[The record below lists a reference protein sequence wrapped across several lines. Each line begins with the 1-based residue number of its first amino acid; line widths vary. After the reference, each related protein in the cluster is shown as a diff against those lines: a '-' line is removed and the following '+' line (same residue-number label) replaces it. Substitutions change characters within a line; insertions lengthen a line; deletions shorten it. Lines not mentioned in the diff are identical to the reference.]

1 MKDILQDIIE
11 HTRALE
17 GIDLIRVEGTQQQTE
32 IIAVAEDRSVIITGL
47 FKNPNSEFE
56 GTFGMPNLSKLSTII
71 SFEEYDSESKINVVS
86 KKDPATNTDV
96 PTAIHFETKNGDFIN
111 DYRLMS
117 ANVVTERVKRPIMTV
132 TPVFGITFTPSVAN
146 IQRLKK
152 QASANSEETTFTTKV
167 DNGDLK
173 VYFGDPSTH
182 SGNFVF
188 EAGVSGVLARQWAWP
203 VKQVLAILSLA
214 GDKTFKISD
223 QGLCEIVVD
232 SGLSTYT
239 YRLPAQQK

>member
-17 GIDLIRVEGTQQQTE
+17 GVDLIRVEGTQTQTE
-32 IIAVAEDRSVIITGL
+32 VIALAEDRSVAITGL
-47 FKNPNSEFE
+47 FKNPNAEFI
-56 GTFGMPNLSKLSTII
+56 GTFGMPNLTKLSTII
-71 SFEEYDSESKINVVS
+71 GFDDYDSDAKITVL
-86 KKDPATNTDV
+86 KKDRDGQQV
-96 PTAIHFETKNGDFIN
+96 PDTIHFETKDNSFVN
-111 DYRLMS
+111 DYRLMG
-117 ANVVTERVKRPIMTV
+117 ANIVTERVKKPILAAT
-132 TPVFGITFTPSVAN
+132 ITFNVEFTPSVAS

-152 QASANSEETTFTTKV
+152 QASANSEETTFVTKV
-167 DNGDLK
+167 DGSDLK
-173 VYFGDPSTH
+173 IYFGDHSSH

-188 EAGVSGVLARQWAWP
+188 EANVSGKLSRNWAWP
-203 VKQVLAILSLA
+203 IKQVLAILSLA

-232 SGLSTYT
+232 SGLAVYT

>member
-17 GIDLIRVEGTQQQTE
+17 GIDLIRVEGSQTQTE
-32 IIAVAEDRSVIITGL
+32 IIANAEDRSVMISGL
-47 FKNPNSEFE
+47 FKNPNSEFI
-56 GTFGMPNLSKLSTII
+56 GSFGMPNLTKLSTII
-71 SFEEYDSESKINVVS
+71 GFDDYDSESKITVL
-86 KKDPATNTDV
+86 KKPRDGVDTPDT
-96 PTAIHFETKNGDFIN
+96 IHFETKDGSFVN
-111 DYRLMS
+111 DYRLMGS
-117 ANVVTERVKRPIMTV
+117 NVITEKVKKPIMT
-132 TPVFGITFTPSVAN
+132 TAITFNVEFSPSVAS

-152 QASANSEETTFTTKV
+152 QASANSEENTFVTKV
-167 DNGDLK
+167 DGTDLK
-173 VYFGDPSTH
+173 VFFGDHSSH

-188 EAGVSGVLARQWAWP
+188 EANVTGKLSRAWAWP
-203 VKQVLAILSLA
+203 IKQVMAILSLA

-232 SGLSTYT
+232 SGLAVYT

>member
-17 GIDLIRVEGTQQQTE
+17 GIDLIRVEGSQTQTE
-32 IIAVAEDRSVIITGL
+32 IIANAEDRSVMISGL
-47 FKNPNSEFE
+47 FKNPNQEFV
-56 GTFGMPNLSKLSTII
+56 GTFGMPNLTKLSTII
-71 SFEEYDSESKINVVS
+71 GFDDYDADSKITVL
-86 KKDPATNTDV
+86 KKPRDGVDTPDT
-96 PTAIHFETKNGDFIN
+96 IHFETKDGSFVN
-111 DYRLMS
+111 DYRLMGG
-117 ANVVTERVKRPIMTV
+117 NVIVEKVKKPIMT
-132 TPVFGITFTPSVAN
+132 TAITFNVEFSPSVAS

-152 QASANSEETTFTTKV
+152 QASANSEENTFVTKV
-167 DNGDLK
+167 DGTDLK
-173 VYFGDPSTH
+173 VFFGDHSSH

-188 EAGVSGVLARQWAWP
+188 EANVTGKLSRAWAWP
-203 VKQVLAILSLA
+203 IKQVMAILSLA

-232 SGLSTYT
+232 SGLAVYT

>member
-17 GIDLIRVEGTQQQTE
+17 GVDLIRVEGTDQETKV
-32 IIAVAEDRSVIITGL
+32 IALAEDKSVAITGL
-47 FKNPNSEFE
+47 FKNPNAEFV
-56 GTFGMPNLSKLSTII
+56 GSFGMPNLTKLSTII
-71 SFEEYDSESKINVVS
+71 GFDDYDNDSKINVL
-86 KKDPATNTDV
+86 KKDRDGQQV
-96 PTAIHFETKNGDFIN
+96 PDTIHFETKDGSFVN
-111 DYRLMS
+111 DYRLMGS
-117 ANVVTERVKRPIMTV
+117 NVVSERVKEPKLAT
-132 TPVFGITFTPSVAN
+132 TITFNVEFTPTVAS

-152 QASANSEETTFTTKV
+152 QASANSEETTFVTKV
-167 DNGDLK
+167 DGSDLK
-173 VYFGDPSTH
+173 IYFGDHSSH

-188 EAGVSGVLARQWAWP
+188 EAGVTGKLARQWAWP
-203 VKQVLAILSLA
+203 IKQVLAILSLA

-232 SGLSTYT
+232 SGLAVYT

>member
-17 GIDLIRVEGTQQQTE
+17 GVDLIRVEGSQTE
-32 IIAVAEDRSVIITGL
+32 TKVIANAEDRSVMISGV
-47 FKNPNSEFE
+47 FKNPNSEFI
-56 GTFGMPNLSKLSTII
+56 GSFGMPNLTKLSTII
-71 SFEEYDSESKINVVS
+71 GFDDYDAESKITVL
-86 KKDPATNTDV
+86 KKDREGVQTPDT
-96 PTAIHFETKNGDFIN
+96 IHFETKDGSFVN
-111 DYRLMS
+111 DYRLMGGH
-117 ANVVTERVKRPIMTV
+117 VVIERVKIPIQTV
-132 TPVFGITFTPSVAN
+132 AITFNVEFTPSVAS

-152 QASANSEETTFTTKV
+152 QASANSEETTFVTKV
-167 DNGDLK
+167 DGTDLK
-173 VYFGDPSTH
+173 VFFGDHSSH

-188 EAGVSGVLARQWAWP
+188 EANVAGKLSRAWAWP
-203 VKQVLAILSLA
+203 IKQVLAILNLA

-232 SGLSTYT
+232 SGLATYT

>member
-17 GIDLIRVEGTQQQTE
+17 GIDLIRVEGSDQQTE
-32 IIAVAEDRSVIITGL
+32 VIANAEDRSVMISGL
-47 FKNPNSEFE
+47 FKNPNTEFA
-56 GTFGMPNLSKLSTII
+56 GSFGMPNLTKLSTII
-71 SFEEYDSESKINVVS
+71 SFDDYDAESKINVVRTNNNGV
-86 KKDPATNTDV
+86 DVPAT
-96 PTAIHFETKNGDFIN
+96 IHFETKDGSFVN
-111 DYRLMS
+111 DYRLMGS
-117 ANVVTERVKRPIMTV
+117 NIVSEKVKKPIMTV
-132 TPVFGITFTPSVAN
+132 AINFNVEFTPSVAS

-152 QASANSEETTFTTKV
+152 QARANSEETTFITKV
-167 DNGDLK
+167 DGSDLK
-173 VYFGDPSTH
+173 IFFGDHSSH

-188 EAGVSGVLARQWAWP
+188 EANVTGKLSRAWAWP
-203 VKQVLAILSLA
+203 IKQVLAILSLA

-232 SGLSTYT
+232 SGLAVYT

>member
-17 GIDLIRVEGTQQQTE
+17 GIDLIRVEGSQTQTE
-32 IIAVAEDRSVIITGL
+32 IIANAEDRSVMISGL
-47 FKNPNSEFE
+47 FKNPNIEFA
-56 GTFGMPNLSKLSTII
+56 GSFGMPNLTKLSTII
-71 SFEEYDSESKINVVS
+71 SFDDYDTEAKINVLTKNRDGV
-86 KKDPATNTDV
+86 DTPDT
-96 PTAIHFETKNGDFIN
+96 IHFETKDGSFVN
-111 DYRLMS
+111 DYRLMGS
-117 ANVVTERVKRPIMTV
+117 NVVTEKVKKPIMT
-132 TPVFGITFTPSVAN
+132 TAITFNVEFTPSVAS

-152 QASANSEETTFTTKV
+152 QASANSEETTFITKV
-167 DNGDLK
+167 DGTDLK
-173 VYFGDPSTH
+173 IFFGDHSSH

-188 EAGVSGVLARQWAWP
+188 EANVTGKLSRAWAWP
-203 VKQVLAILSLA
+203 IKQVLAILSLA

-232 SGLSTYT
+232 SGLAVYT

>member
-17 GIDLIRVEGTQQQTE
+17 GVDLIRVEGTDTQTE
-32 IIAVAEDRSVIITGL
+32 IIALAEDRSVAITGTFNTPNPE
-47 FKNPNSEFE
+47 FK
-56 GTFGMPNLSKLSTII
+56 GTFGMPNLGKLSTII
-71 SFEEYDSESKINVVS
+71 GFDEYDSESKINIVS
-86 KKDPATNTDV
+86 KDRDGTQTPDS
-96 PTAIHFETKNGDFIN
+96 IHFETKNGDFIN
-111 DYRLMS
+111 DYRLMGPT
-117 ANVVTERVKRPIMTV
+117 VVVERVKKPILAATLTFNV
-132 TPVFGITFTPSVAN
+132 TFTPTVAS

-152 QASANSEETTFTTKV
+152 QASANSEETTFVTKV
-167 DNGDLK
+167 ENGDLK

-188 EAGVSGVLARQWAWP
+188 HSGITGSLARQWKWP
-203 VKQVLAILSLA
+203 VKQVMAILSLA

-223 QGLCEIVVD
+223 QGLSEIIVN
-232 SGLSTYT
+232 SGLATYT

>member
-17 GIDLIRVEGTQQQTE
+17 GIDLIRVNGTATETE
-32 IIAVAEDRSVIITGL
+32 IIANAEDRSVMISGL
-47 FKNPNSEFE
+47 FKNPNPEFI
-56 GTFGMPNLSKLSTII
+56 GTFGMPNLGKLSTII
-71 SFEEYDSESKINVVS
+71 GFDDYDSEAKISVL
-86 KKDPATNTDV
+86 KKDRDGVQTPDT
-96 PTAIHFETKNGDFIN
+96 IHFETKDGSFVN
-111 DYRLMS
+111 DYRLMG
-117 ANVVTERVKRPIMTV
+117 ANVVTERVKKPIMTV
-132 TPVFGITFTPSVAN
+132 TPTFNVEFTPSVAQ

-152 QASANSEETTFTTKV
+152 QASANSEEETFKTKV

-173 VYFGDPSTH
+173 IYFGDPSTH

-188 EAGVSGVLARQWAWP
+188 HAGVTGNLTRNWAWP
-203 VKQVLAILSLA
+203 IKQVLAILNLA

-223 QGLCEIVVD
+223 QGLSEIVVD
-232 SGLSTYT
+232 SGLATYT

>member
-17 GIDLIRVEGTQQQTE
+17 GIDLIRVEGSQTQTE
-32 IIAVAEDRSVIITGL
+32 IIANAEDRSVMISGL
-47 FKNPNSEFE
+47 FKNPNQEFI
-56 GTFGMPNLSKLSTII
+56 GSFGMPNLTKLSTII
-71 SFEEYDSESKINVVS
+71 GFDDYDAESKITVL
-86 KKDPATNTDV
+86 KKPRDGVDTPDT
-96 PTAIHFETKNGDFIN
+96 IHFETKDGSFVN
-111 DYRLMS
+111 DYRLMGS
-117 ANVVTERVKRPIMTV
+117 NVITEKVKKPIMT
-132 TPVFGITFTPSVAN
+132 TAITFNVEFSPSVAS

-152 QASANSEETTFTTKV
+152 QASANSEENTFITKV
-167 DNGDLK
+167 DGTDLK
-173 VYFGDPSTH
+173 VFFGDHSSH

-188 EAGVSGVLARQWAWP
+188 EGNVTGKLSRAWAWP
-203 VKQVLAILSLA
+203 IKQVLAILSLA

-232 SGLSTYT
+232 SGLAVYT

>member
-17 GIDLIRVEGTQQQTE
+17 GIDLIRVEGSQTQTE
-32 IIAVAEDRSVIITGL
+32 VIANAEDRSVMISGL
-47 FKNPNSEFE
+47 FKNPNSEFI
-56 GTFGMPNLSKLSTII
+56 GSFGMPNLTKLSTII
-71 SFEEYDSESKINVVS
+71 GFDDYDADSKINVVRTNNNGV
-86 KKDPATNTDV
+86 DVPAT
-96 PTAIHFETKNGDFIN
+96 IHFETKDSSFVN
-111 DYRLMS
+111 DYRLMAS
-117 ANVVTERVKRPIMTV
+117 SIITEKVKKPIMT
-132 TPVFGITFTPSVAN
+132 TAITFNVEFSPSVAS

-152 QASANSEETTFTTKV
+152 QASANSEENTFVTKV
-167 DNGDLK
+167 DGTDLK
-173 VYFGDPSTH
+173 VFFGDHSSH

-188 EAGVSGVLARQWAWP
+188 EANVTGKLSRAWAWP
-203 VKQVLAILSLA
+203 IKQVLAILSLA

-232 SGLSTYT
+232 SGLAVYT

>member
-17 GIDLIRVEGTQQQTE
+17 GVDLIRVEGSQTE
-32 IIAVAEDRSVIITGL
+32 TKVIANAEDRSVMISGV
-47 FKNPNSEFE
+47 FKNPNSEFI
-56 GTFGMPNLSKLSTII
+56 GSFGMPNLTKLSTII
-71 SFEEYDSESKINVVS
+71 GFDDYDSESKISVL
-86 KKDPATNTDV
+86 KKDREGVQV
-96 PTAIHFETKNGDFIN
+96 PDTIHFETKDGSFVN
-111 DYRLMS
+111 DYRLMGGH
-117 ANVVTERVKRPIMTV
+117 VVIERVKIPIQTV
-132 TPVFGITFTPSVAN
+132 AITFNVEFTPTIAS

-152 QASANSEETTFTTKV
+152 QASANSEETTFVTKV
-167 DNGDLK
+167 DGTDLK
-173 VYFGDPSTH
+173 VFFGDHSSH

-188 EAGVSGVLARQWAWP
+188 EANVTGKLSRAWAWP
-203 VKQVLAILSLA
+203 IKQVLAILNLA

-232 SGLSTYT
+232 SGLAVYT

>member
-17 GIDLIRVEGTQQQTE
+17 GIDLIRVNGSQTE
-32 IIAVAEDRSVIITGL
+32 TEIVANAEDRSVMISGL
-47 FKNPNSEFE
+47 FKNPNSEFI
-56 GTFGMPNLSKLSTII
+56 GTFGMPNLTKLSTII
-71 SFEEYDSESKINVVS
+71 GFDDYDADSKITVLT
-86 KKDPATNTDV
+86 KDRDGVQTPDT
-96 PTAIHFETKNGDFIN
+96 IHFETKDGSFVN
-111 DYRLMS
+111 DYRLMGS
-117 ANVVTERVKRPIMTV
+117 NVITEKVKKPIMT
-132 TPVFGITFTPSVAN
+132 TAITFNVEFSPSIAA

-152 QASANSEETTFTTKV
+152 QASANSEENTFVTKV
-167 DNGDLK
+167 DGTDLK
-173 VYFGDPSTH
+173 VYFGDHSSH

-188 EAGVSGVLARQWAWP
+188 EAGVTGKLSRAWAWP
-203 VKQVLAILSLA
+203 IKQVLAILNLA

-232 SGLSTYT
+232 SGLAVYT